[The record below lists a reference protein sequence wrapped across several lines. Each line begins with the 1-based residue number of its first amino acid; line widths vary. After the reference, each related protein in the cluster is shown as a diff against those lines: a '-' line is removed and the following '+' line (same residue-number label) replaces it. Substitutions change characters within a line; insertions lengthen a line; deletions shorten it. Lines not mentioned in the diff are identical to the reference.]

1 MLRKTLI
8 VEDFQSTLSSIERSL
23 ADLQIYFVQT
33 ALYCDDALQKIE
45 QALLAQQ
52 PYEVLITDLSFV
64 DDEHPQ
70 KIKSGKELI
79 AAARKIQPN
88 LKIIVFSS
96 EKKDG
101 VITQL
106 FNDLKINAFVHKGR
120 NDMPELKIALEKI
133 FQNENYISSESRTSF
148 QKMNTYEFTN
158 YDLSLITLL
167 ASGIIQKDIP
177 EILQDKNI
185 KPNSLSSV
193 EKRLNLLR
201 TSLDVSSNH
210 QLVSFCKDLGII

>member
-1 MLRKTLI
+1 MT
-8 VEDFQSTLSSIERSL
+8 S
-23 ADLQIYFVQT
+23 
-33 ALYCDDALQKIE
+33 
-45 QALLAQQ
+45 
-52 PYEVLITDLSFV
+52 
-64 DDEHPQ
+64 
-70 KIKSGKELI
+70 
-79 AAARKIQPN
+79 
-88 LKIIVFSS
+88 
-96 EKKDG
+96 
-101 VITQL
+101 
-106 FNDLKINAFVHKGR
+106 INAFVHKGR

>member
-1 MLRKTLI
+1 MT
-8 VEDFQSTLSSIERSL
+8 S
-23 ADLQIYFVQT
+23 
-33 ALYCDDALQKIE
+33 
-45 QALLAQQ
+45 
-52 PYEVLITDLSFV
+52 
-64 DDEHPQ
+64 
-70 KIKSGKELI
+70 
-79 AAARKIQPN
+79 
-88 LKIIVFSS
+88 IIVFSS

-177 EILQDKNI
+177 EILQDKN
-185 KPNSLSSV
+185 
-193 EKRLNLLR
+193 ELLQ
-201 TSLDVSSNH
+201 V
-210 QLVSFCKDLGII
+210 CYKE